1 MDQEPEKK
9 SRKRLSPAERM
20 SLPSLE
26 MRVSSRAK
34 ELEDRAWQMPPG
46 PVRDQLLRR
55 ARQMNVASHV
65 NEWLSSRG
73 LHPPK

>member
-34 ELEDRAWQMPPG
+34 ELV
-46 PVRDQLLRR
+46 VREELR
-55 ARQMNVASHV
+55 S
-65 NEWLSSRG
+65 
-73 LHPPK
+73 P

>member
-34 ELEDRAWQMPPG
+34 ELEDRAWQM
-46 PVRDQLLRR
+46 
-55 ARQMNVASHV
+55 
-65 NEWLSSRG
+65 ELSLNFGDG
-73 LHPPK
+73 LAGQAAAVMG